1 MANGMA
7 FIIGA
12 WVPTRRLHPETDLL
26 GGEWMSEDGERHGTY
41 SGGPIPEKVLW
52 YIPPPSLKGL
62 GTTPSAGA

>member
-1 MANGMA
+1 MTKSMA

-41 SGGPIPEKVLW
+41 YGGPIPENVLW
-52 YIPPPSLKGL
+52 YINPPSLKGL
-62 GTTPSAGA
+62 DTSNSTGG